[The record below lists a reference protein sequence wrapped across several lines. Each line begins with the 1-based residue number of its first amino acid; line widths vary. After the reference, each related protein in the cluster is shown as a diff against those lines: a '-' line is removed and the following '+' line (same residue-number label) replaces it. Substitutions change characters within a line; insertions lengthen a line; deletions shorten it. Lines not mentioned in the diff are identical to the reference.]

1 MAESLQ
7 TGEESALQSAGGIS
21 RWHACYTKARHEK
34 RVEGLL
40 GERGFETYL
49 PLIPRVSQWKDRKK
63 VVEWPLFPSYVF
75 ARFASG
81 SVYSVVGIPGVVCV
95 VRSNGRPAV
104 ITDDELENVRRFADA
119 LRSGPVPVES
129 RPFYAAGTW
138 VEVTDGPFRGV
149 RGVVEERRGRTRV
162 RIGLKALGQ
171 GLEVD
176 IDVRFLREIET
187 P

>member
-7 TGEESALQSAGGIS
+7 TGEASALQACAGP

-40 GERGFETYL
+40 GERGFDTYL

-75 ARFASG
+75 ARFVSD
-81 SVYSVVGIPGVVCV
+81 SVYGVVSIPGVVSV

-104 ITDDELENVRRFADA
+104 ITDGELENVRRFVDA
-119 LRSGPVPVES
+119 LRSGPAVVEP

-138 VEVTDGPFRGV
+138 VEVIAGPFRGV
-149 RGVVEERRGRTRV
+149 RGVVEERRGRARV
-162 RIGLKALGQ
+162 LIGLKAIGQ

-176 IDVRFLREIET
+176 IDVGLLREIEA